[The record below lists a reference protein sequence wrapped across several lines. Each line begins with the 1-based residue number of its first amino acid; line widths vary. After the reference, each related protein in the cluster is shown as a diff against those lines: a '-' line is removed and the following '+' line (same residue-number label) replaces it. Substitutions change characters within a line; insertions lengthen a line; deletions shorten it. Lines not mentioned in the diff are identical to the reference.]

1 MSQFKNKTYIIT
13 GASRGIG
20 ADIARKLAE
29 QGANIVLI
37 AKTSDP
43 HPKLPGTIHTVAAEV
58 EELGGKALPIQ
69 LDVRDIDGVHAAVK
83 QTVETFG
90 GIDGLINNASALN
103 ITDTLNTPMK
113 RFDLMVGVNVRAT
126 FAFSQACNGFLKKSA
141 NPHILI
147 LSPPINLDPKWFKDH
162 LAYTISKYGMSMCTL
177 GLSAEFS
184 ADKIAVNSL
193 WPKTIIATAA
203 VKNNF
208 PADVYKATRKPGIV
222 SDAAMYIL
230 SQPSTDFSGQF
241 CLDEDILKTAG
252 EKDFDK
258 YATNPGVAAMM
269 DLYV

>member
-1 MSQFKNKTYIIT
+1 MFKNKTYIVT

-20 ADIARKLAE
+20 AAIAKRLASE
-29 QGANIVLI
+29 GANVAII
-37 AKTSDP
+37 AKTVEP
-43 HPKLPGTIHTVAAEV
+43 HPKLPGTLHTVA
-58 EELGGKALPIQ
+58 EEIEQLGGKALPIQ
-69 LDVRDIDGVHAAVK
+69 LDVRDTDGIHAAVK

-103 ITDTLNTPMK
+103 VTPTMQTPMK

-126 FAFSQACNGFLKKSA
+126 FAFSQACHGILKQA
-141 NPHILI
+141 ENPHIII

-177 GLSAEFS
+177 GMAEEFK

-193 WPKTIIATAA
+193 WPKTLIATAA

-208 PADVYKATRKPGIV
+208 PADIYKATRKPEIV
-222 SDAAMYIL
+222 ANAAATIL
-230 SQPSTDFSGQF
+230 SQPSTDFTGHF
-241 CLDEDILKTAG
+241 CLDEDVLKQFG
-252 EKDFDK
+252 EKNFDQ
-258 YATNPGVAAMM
+258 YATNPGVEALT